1 MLTGPRIFACNT
13 LRMLHVILP
22 TDFSHTSFK
31 AMQFAVDVFG
41 TEGVRYTLLNT
52 YLKQAYRNALVPV
65 HLDTARRSRNGLL
78 RMKRGL
84 HRHAPGAQVAL
95 RSTFEQ
101 LANAINRLHGKQ
113 PADYVV
119 MGAQGQGNYGR
130 VGRNTGMVV
139 TGSRVPVITVPAE
152 WEPAP
157 LLRIVFGD
165 DSGALERQTLRPM
178 VRLAKWAKAR
188 VEVVHVR
195 KKDQPD
201 DRAERR
207 VMLGTWLHDLPHGF
221 SLLTGNDITATVDRF
236 VAGQKAQLVVL
247 VHRQKGFWER
257 LFKASTSKRMA
268 MYTSVPLLVLQET

>member
-1 MLTGPRIFACNT
+1 
-13 LRMLHVILP
+13 MLHVILP
-22 TDFSHTSFK
+22 TDFSDTSFK

-41 TEGVRYTLLNT
+41 TDGVRYTMLNT
-52 YLKQAYRNALVPV
+52 FLKQAYRNALVPV

-78 RMKRGL
+78 RMKRRL
-84 HRHAPGAQVAL
+84 RKHVPMAQVAL
-95 RSTFEQ
+95 RSSFEQ
-101 LANAINRLHGKQ
+101 LAHAINELNAKH

-119 MGAQGQGNYGR
+119 MGTQGEGNYGR

-139 TGSRVPVITVPAE
+139 TGSKVPVIAVPSE

-165 DSGALERQTLRPM
+165 DGGTLERQTLRPM

-195 KKDQPD
+195 KQDGPD

-207 VMLGTWLHDLPHGF
+207 ELLGTWLHDLPHGF
-221 SLLTGNDITATVDRF
+221 NLLTGNDVTATVDQF
-236 VAGQKAQLVVL
+236 AAGQKAQLVVL

-257 LFKASTSKRMA
+257 LFQASTSKRMA
-268 MYTSVPLLVLQET
+268 MHISVPLLVLQETS